1 MNNKKSLR
9 ACKGFRWMP
18 GMSDGQCRVW
28 EVQDV
33 DAGAKQML
41 GIISIE
47 GGMVDWCTQLAM
59 GEPDTDDPATLGCL
73 LALVREAVGRT
84 VEVTIHDDG
93 TVDLIALHP
102 YADLLADADDGASLG
117 VALVAALEIHSL
129 WDNSSLADL
138 GSAP

>member
-1 MNNKKSLR
+1 
-9 ACKGFRWMP
+9 MP

-28 EVQDV
+28 DPVHV
-33 DAGAKQML
+33 GNTGAKQML

-47 GGMVDWCTQLAM
+47 GGMVDWCTPLAM